1 MTTEII
7 VHIKGLISD
16 FSTDKMAKFA
26 KLICKPKAIK
36 CKPSDLQLTKVL
48 HFQSDMYT
56 FCTKYSRHERVVQG
70 HARTV
75 LLLVGPMRLL

>member
-16 FSTDKMAKFA
+16 FSTKKMAKFA

-56 FCTKYSRHERVVQG
+56 FCIGYTYLSTASMFLPSIGYVY
-70 HARTV
+70 TF
-75 LLLVGPMRLL
+75 PN